1 MISMLQKKFFFKFYL
16 VKNQNLSANVWMPTA
31 LSYLDGK
38 TILQRTFYIGDIFN
52 AIVNWNILM

>member
-1 MISMLQKKFFFKFYL
+1 
-16 VKNQNLSANVWMPTA
+16 MPTA

-52 AIVNWNILM
+52 AIVN